1 MKTYLEA
8 TLSQA
13 GSTGTTS
20 LVLLDSGLVSLDEG
34 LHRLVGNG
42 HGCLLLK
49 DGLGLG
55 ELLRQGLPAGHE
67 RLRLDGALGRG

>member
-20 LVLLDSGLVSLDEG
+20 LVLVDSRLVSLGEG
-34 LHRLVGNG
+34 LYRLVGNSDRS
-42 HGCLLLK
+42 LLLK

-55 ELLRQGLPAGHE
+55 ELLREGLPAGHK
-67 RLRLDGALGRG
+67 RLGLDGALGRA

>member
-20 LVLLDSGLVSLDEG
+20 LVLVYSRLVSLGKG
-34 LHRLVGNG
+34 LYRLVGNSDG
-42 HGCLLLK
+42 SLLLK

-55 ELLRQGLPAGHE
+55 ELLGEGLPA
-67 RLRLDGALGRG
+67 